1 MLYRLGAWLSTSS
14 LYISISEKD
23 VSQWNMRTLYLFTDA
38 KVDIKTC
45 NQYIVLFVERET
57 VLMKIRYEPNY
68 FTSEF
73 NIVERLLLQVVKFI
87 RR

>member
-1 MLYRLGAWLSTSS
+1 M
-14 LYISISEKD
+14 
-23 VSQWNMRTLYLFTDA
+23 FTDA